1 MQACDRADFL
11 VTCSCFQQEK
21 PAKDCHNCLTC
32 DFGII
37 KKVFWKC
44 RIFPDTLSL
53 SLQLMYF
60 TVSLSVRLL
69 RLSSKIDIS
78 PSSSLYLWWNH
89 QLFCRIVF
97 NLQFIGEAQCFG
109 RKRFFPTVTGSQSQ
123 VYLMQPLFSAV
134 KYRSGA
140 VLIASG
146 KAADTRG
153 WQFIICLSGTSIC
166 LQPWER
172 WACLID

>member
-1 MQACDRADFL
+1 MLQACDRADFL

-109 RKRFFPTVTGSQSQ
+109 RKRFFPLWQDLSPRCTSCNLCSQQLSTVPVLFWLQVARPLTSEDGSSSF
-123 VYLMQPLFSAV
+123 VLVAHPSA
-134 KYRSGA
+134 YS
-140 VLIASG
+140 LE
-146 KAADTRG
+146 RG
-153 WQFIICLSGTSIC
+153 GHIW
-166 LQPWER
+166 
-172 WACLID
+172 